1 MLPHTG
7 STFLDINPISTTLQ
21 NQTKPNQTKRPTKK
35 KEKKSQKKKKERMSS
50 YEEKICS
57 LSISLALSVSRTGSK
72 EERSSVCVSSLPRP
86 TRKPKQRRQ
95 RASGRAS

>member
-21 NQTKPNQTKRPTKK
+21 NQTKPNQTTGGKK
-35 KEKKSQKKKKERMSS
+35 KEKKITEKKKIERMSS

-57 LSISLALSVSRTGSK
+57 LSISRTGSK
-72 EERSSVCVSSLPRP
+72 EESSSVRVSLPRP

>member
-1 MLPHTG
+1 
-7 STFLDINPISTTLQ
+7 
-21 NQTKPNQTKRPTKK
+21 
-35 KEKKSQKKKKERMSS
+35 MSS

-57 LSISLALSVSRTGSK
+57 LSISRTGSK

-95 RASGRAS
+95 RPSGRAS